1 MRPGLNCTSGITDST
16 GSATAKA
23 AAHGPARRKASLE
36 IISCRM
42 KNSSAGHTMRVAIS
56 APSAPNSGRNSS
68 ISRASGA
75 SISRDQ
81 CETSGSGAPMRGSVV
96 SNHGAPASS
105 SRTVTRRTAS
115 SVSPSQFDSAI
126 GPVSGSSTNSSAV
139 ASAHQA
145 SRLGCDPAQRR
156 PPESPGGTPGSETC
170 NAIAAPLRPIR
181 VSLREWP

>member
-16 GSATAKA
+16 GSATAKTH
-23 AAHGPARRKASLE
+23 AHRPARRKASLE

-75 SISRDQ
+75 STSRDQ

-115 SVSPSQFDSAI
+115 SVSPSQFDSAA
-126 GPVSGSSTNSSAV
+126 GPLSGSSTNSSAV

-145 SRLGCDPAQRR
+145 AGMAASRLSADRR
-156 PPESPGGTPGSETC
+156 NASCGTSVSETC
-170 NAIAAPLRPIR
+170 NAM
-181 VSLREWP
+181 